1 MTDREI
7 LEITDRLIKRHQ
19 TGEGERIS
27 ETDFMEYLLNV
38 KTVLIAKLSQ
48 KTKR

>member
-38 KTVLIAKLSQ
+38 RTAITAKLSQ
-48 KTKR
+48 ETQR